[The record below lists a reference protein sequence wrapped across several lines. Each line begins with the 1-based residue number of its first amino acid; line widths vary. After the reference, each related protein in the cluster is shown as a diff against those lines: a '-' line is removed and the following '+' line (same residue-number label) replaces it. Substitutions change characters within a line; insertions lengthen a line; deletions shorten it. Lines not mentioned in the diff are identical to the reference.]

1 MLHFVLDYAK
11 RDEKSK
17 KLKLHCGLLGMF
29 DVLSGQDPYIN
40 IPECSFKSGAAIPP
54 GKYWI
59 VDRPKGSTRNKVR
72 AEAIDLYKKI
82 TIDEYT
88 PPHKDWFGLFNS
100 KTMANDIS
108 IYNTSRSSFC
118 LHPLNGDGSG
128 VSEGCIT
135 FYEVHDFKIVRNAL
149 LRQKKTKVSAAGRV
163 LEVYGYIDVINSS
176 TVHDYYREGYIP
188 RPQEYFSN
196 TPPFN
201 TYNKLLQHGEINN
214 PMLRESICF
223 QQIDPAFLSVAER
236 RRLKEQSDAELRA
249 NAWLEILQNRNMY
262 Q

>member
-11 RDEKSK
+11 RDEESK

-29 DVLSGQDPYIN
+29 DVLSGEDPYIN

-59 VDRPKGSTRNKVR
+59 VDRPEGSIKNKGR
-72 AEAIDLYKKI
+72 AMFIDNYKKI
-82 TIDEYT
+82 AINEYT

-108 IYNTSRSSFC
+108 IYNISRGSFC

-135 FYEVHDFKIVRNAL
+135 FYEVNDFKIVRNAL
-149 LRQKKTKVSAAGRV
+149 LRQRKTKVSAAGRT
-163 LEVYGYIDVINSS
+163 LEVYGYIDVINSP
-176 TVHDYYREGYIP
+176 TIHDYYHNGHSPTI
-188 RPQEYFSN
+188 QEYLGNNMIPNS
-196 TPPFN
+196 
-201 TYNKLLQHGEINN
+201 YNQLLQEERVKN
-214 PMLRESICF
+214 PMLRENVCYRQAESAMISI
-223 QQIDPAFLSVAER
+223 AER
-236 RRLKEQSDAELRA
+236 RRIKKQLVSDMRT
-249 NAWLEILQNRNMY
+249 NSMSVILHNRFKY
-262 Q
+262 